1 MIKVFLKR
9 LVIQYLAYFG
19 RRAIAKSQALVIG
32 ITGSV
37 GKTSTKEAIYAIL
50 EEAFGKE
57 KVYKTP
63 KNLNSEFGLP
73 LAILGFTHSPKKLGW
88 LAALFLVPFRLF
100 APPLIGRQY
109 FVAEMAADKPSDIKH
124 LLSIVQPKIAVITG
138 VAPVHLDPGQFSSL
152 EEIAQE
158 KALLVESLP
167 KEGVAILNGDNPYT
181 KKIAQ
186 RLRAEKRCR
195 VICYGEGEENE
206 INKSAL
212 VGLKLNVLG
221 EAGRYAALAGIAVA
235 EALAIDQQKIFSG
248 LAKLKPL
255 PGRMNL
261 LAGIKDSL
269 IIDDTYNANPVSM
282 AAALRELSSLAE
294 RLKELDGF
302 RVESLRT
309 NLQIKTPEEEKRFS
323 EKVASEEEM
332 GIKEEKIKREEASEE
347 KERAEGGLA
356 EEASIK
362 EAGRRRKVAILG
374 NMNELGALSYEKHL
388 EVGRLAAQAANLLV
402 VIGERGKWIGEGA
415 SKAGFPQQKVIWFKT
430 PEEAIKEVPKLILKR
445 DIVLVKAS
453 QNQMRLER
461 LVKVLIANPAEA
473 NKLLVKR

>member
-1 MIKVFLKR
+1 MIKAFLKR
-9 LVIQYLAYFG
+9 LVVQNLAYFG
-19 RRAIAKSQALVIG
+19 RKAISKSKAQVIG

-50 EEAFGKE
+50 EEAFGRE

-73 LAILGFTHSPKKLGW
+73 LAILGFSHSPKR
-88 LAALFLVPFRLF
+88 LAWITVLLMVPFKFFSSPLF
-100 APPLIGRQY
+100 NKDY
-109 FVAEMAADKPSDIKH
+109 FVAELAADKPGDIKH
-124 LLSIVQPKIAVITG
+124 LLSIVKPKIAIITA

-152 EEIAQE
+152 EDIAQE

-186 RLRAEKRCR
+186 RLKAEKRCR
-195 VICYGEGEENE
+195 VICYGQGEENE
-206 INKSAL
+206 INSSAL
-212 VGLKLNVLG
+212 TGIKLNLLG

-282 AAALRELSSLAE
+282 AAALKELSSLAE
-294 RLKELDGF
+294 RLKELDEL
-302 RVESLRT
+302 RVESLRSD
-309 NLQIKTPEEEKRFS
+309 LQLKGFTENKPLSEVKRIS
-323 EKVASEEEM
+323 EDK
-332 GIKEEKIKREEASEE
+332 KETEEA
-347 KERAEGGLA
+347 
-356 EEASIK
+356 
-362 EAGRRRKVAILG
+362 EAGREKVPSRRKVAILG

-388 EVGRLAAQAANLLV
+388 EVGRLAAQAADLLV

-415 SKAGFPQQKVIWFKT
+415 SQAGFPEQKIVWFKT
-430 PEEAIKEVPKLILKR
+430 PEEAIREVPKLILNK
-445 DIVLVKAS
+445 DIILVKAS
-453 QNQMRLER
+453 QNLMRLER
-461 LVKVLIANPAEA
+461 LVKVLLANPKEAES
-473 NKLLVKR
+473 LLVKR